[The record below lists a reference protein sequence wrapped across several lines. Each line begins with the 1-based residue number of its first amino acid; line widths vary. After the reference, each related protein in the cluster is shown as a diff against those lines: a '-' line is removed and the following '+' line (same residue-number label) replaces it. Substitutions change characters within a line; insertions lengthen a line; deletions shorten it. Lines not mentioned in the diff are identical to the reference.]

1 MTNAK
6 TKYVRAVKR
15 HLACSFTA
23 KQRITKHL
31 TAALSELDTAA
42 TYPDIILAY
51 GEPQAVA
58 EEYLSVMSD
67 KELKHI
73 TFWKA
78 FAIGI
83 SIIGS
88 IFVLILLIDFIWLT
102 IDSIGDYIVITNS

>member
-1 MTNAK
+1 MTAAQQYIRDVKKHLRCSQK
-6 TKYVRAVKR
+6 TKRRALENLR
-15 HLACSFTA
+15 CA
-23 KQRITKHL
+23 L
-31 TAALSELDTAA
+31 TDMDDLSDYADIA
-42 TYPDIILAY
+42 TAY